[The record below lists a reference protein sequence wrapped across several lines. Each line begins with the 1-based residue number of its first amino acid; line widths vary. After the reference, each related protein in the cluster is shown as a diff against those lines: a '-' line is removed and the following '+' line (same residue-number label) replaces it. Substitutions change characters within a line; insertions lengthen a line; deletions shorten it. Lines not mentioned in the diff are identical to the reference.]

1 MDVYNWETG
10 YFFQDDWKVSP
21 RLTLNLGI
29 RYEVITPFIDNND
42 MLINFD
48 PKFVDPAT
56 GLKGRFIVPSEKTL
70 PFLDTRVADTRP
82 IVTASQSG
90 LGIGRGLVQD

>member
-29 RYEVITPFIDNND
+29 AV
-42 MLINFD
+42 
-48 PKFVDPAT
+48 
-56 GLKGRFIVPSEKTL
+56 
-70 PFLDTRVADTRP
+70 
-82 IVTASQSG
+82 
-90 LGIGRGLVQD
+90 

>member
-29 RYEVITPFIDNND
+29 RYELITPFIDNND
-42 MLINFD
+42 MLVNFD
-48 PKFVDPAT
+48 PNFVDQALA
-56 GLKGRFIVPSEKTL
+56 LKAASSFLPKRRCRFWILGSL
-70 PFLDTRVADTRP
+70 TRD
-82 IVTASQSG
+82 QS
-90 LGIGRGLVQD
+90 